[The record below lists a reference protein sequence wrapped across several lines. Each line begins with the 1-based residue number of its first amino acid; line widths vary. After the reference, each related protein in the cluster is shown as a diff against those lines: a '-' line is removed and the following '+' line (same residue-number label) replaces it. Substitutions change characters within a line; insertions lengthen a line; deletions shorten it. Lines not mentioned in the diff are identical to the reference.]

1 MDKYI
6 IELLK
11 THTRVII
18 PDFGAFIVKVTEA
31 PEGGESKRTISFNDF
46 LKFNDGVL
54 INHLIKTENINKTE
68 ALTKI
73 KEYIKSIE
81 QEFRKGNSYKIGDL
95 GELSKDS
102 RGGINFASSVEKKEK
117 PEVKKVEKKIA
128 KKVET
133 KQPEKKELKATKKEV
148 QKKPEL
154 KKEET
159 KKEPVIKKEPIAKP
173 VQKVEK
179 KTVVAQKKQVQKAT
193 KKKSVIVPIAI
204 IVVLVAAIIWALFYF
219 NVIENINKKYFAKA
233 EKKIVKVEKPKSQ
246 KTIKTIIDTTRQ
258 EDTAKTSKEVNA
270 VEVKTKMTKTVN
282 PVAKKQAEKVHKT
295 NARKYYVVAGSF
307 KIEANAKD
315 FINKLTS
322 KGFTPEYIGQRKGFY
337 TVCYSSFDSER
348 EAYNEAQKLKKQQ
361 VSCWV
366 LHY

>member
-1 MDKYI
+1 MNKYI

-31 PEGGESKRTISFNDF
+31 SEGGEGKKIITFNDF

-54 INHLIKTENINKTE
+54 INHIIKTENINKTE

-81 QEFRKGNSYKIGDL
+81 QEFRKNNSYKIGDL

-102 RGGINFASSVEKKEK
+102 RGGINFAATGEKKEK
-117 PEVKKVEKKIA
+117 PEVKKVEKKIEPKQS
-128 KKVET
+128 KKKDVEAI
-133 KQPEKKELKATKKEV
+133 KKEA
-148 QKKPEL
+148 QKKPEI

-159 KKEPVIKKEPIAKP
+159 KKEPIAKS
-173 VQKVEK
+173 VQKAEK
-179 KTVVAQKKQVQKAT
+179 KTVVTPKKPVQKAT
-193 KKKSVIVPIAI
+193 KKKNVIMPVAI
-204 IVVLVAAIIWALFYF
+204 IVILVAAIIWSLFHF
-219 NVIENINKKYFAKA
+219 DVIENINKKYFAKA
-233 EKKIVKVEKPKSQ
+233 EKKIVKVEKPRAQ
-246 KTIKTIIDTTRQ
+246 KTIKSIIDT
-258 EDTAKTSKEVNA
+258 KTIKDSTKEKNEAEPKTVKPK
-270 VEVKTKMTKTVN
+270 VEMTKTN
-282 PVAKKQAEKVHKT
+282 KSVAKKQAKKVQKT
-295 NARKYYVVAGSF
+295 NVRKYYVVAGSF

-322 KGFTPEYIGQRKGFY
+322 KGFTPEYIGERKGFY
-337 TVCYSSFDSER
+337 TVCYSSFNSER

-361 VSCWV
+361 VNCWV